1 MRHGDFTCVLL
12 CPAPGRGHSAFLA
25 VVCLSVRLSVPYL
38 TSSRER
44 KCLGSWNWQEGNL
57 CHGWPVTLYWL
68 QDERLNTCR
77 AGGCHGAEQLVCFT
91 GTLMSNGRL
100 VYYDL
105 PAERSA
111 WLFKSPLA
119 WGRRILLRPR
129 YRSHSLLR
137 WIFCKTDRW
146 PSCNFLCVV
155 SPYRLTNRGKAP
167 NSRSMLTVNIAPM
180 LHCPR
185 YDTAFHELLQ

>member
-77 AGGCHGAEQLVCFT
+77 GGGCHGAEQLVCFT

-111 WLFKSPLA
+111 WLFKSPRA

-137 WIFCKTDRW
+137 WIFFARQIGGLAAT
-146 PSCNFLCVV
+146 SCV
-155 SPYRLTNRGKAP
+155 SPRLTALPTEAKHLIVDQCWL
-167 NSRSMLTVNIAPM
+167 SI
-180 LHCPR
+180 
-185 YDTAFHELLQ
+185 